1 MILVT
6 GGTGIVGARV
16 LFDLVSSGKKVRAL
30 RRLTSQDDI
39 LNMVFEGQSNLLN
52 QIEWVEGTVTDVYD
66 VMEAMKDVVEVYH
79 CAAKVSFHGDDRDEI
94 MKVNVNG
101 TANMVNIA
109 LEQGVKKFC
118 HVSSIAA
125 LGRVE
130 ENKMMDEN
138 VFWKS
143 SKYNS
148 TYAIS
153 KYNGEREVWR
163 AKEEGLNVVIVSP
176 SIIIG
181 PGNWKT
187 GSSTMFRQ
195 IWNGMKFYSEGV
207 NGFVDVRDVSTCM
220 IGLMEK
226 NIFGERF
233 IVNSENL
240 SYKQI
245 FNMIADSFQKP
256 RPAIKVN
263 GTLSELGW
271 RAEALRSFITR
282 KQPFITKETARNS
295 QLKWFYS
302 NEKIKKALS
311 INFIPVKQS
320 IEDCAKVFSKYYSQ
334 RAIQSA
340 N

>member
-6 GGTGIVGARV
+6 GGTGIVGARA

-39 LNMVFEGQSNLLN
+39 LNMVFEGHGNLLN
-52 QIEWVEGTVTDVYD
+52 EIEWVEGTVTDVYD
-66 VMEAMKDVVEVYH
+66 VMEAMKDVDEVYH
-79 CAAKVSFHGDDRDEI
+79 CAAKVSFYGDDRDEI
-94 MKVNVNG
+94 MKVNVGG
-101 TANMVNIA
+101 TANMVNTA
-109 LEQGVKKFC
+109 LELGVKKFC

-138 VFWKS
+138 VFWKA

-187 GSSTMFRQ
+187 GSSAMFRQ
-195 IWNGMKFYSEGV
+195 IWNGMRFYSDGV
-207 NGFVDVRDVSTCM
+207 NGFIDVRDVSACM
-220 IGLMEK
+220 RGLMEK

-233 IVNSENL
+233 IVSSENL
-240 SYKQI
+240 SYGEI

-256 RPAIKVN
+256 RPTIKVN
-263 GTLSELGW
+263 GMLSELGW
-271 RAEALRSFITR
+271 RAEALRCFITR

-302 NEKIKKALS
+302 NEKIKKTLG
-311 INFIPVKQS
+311 INFIPVADA
-320 IEDCAKVFSKYYSQ
+320 IADCAKIFVKQ
-334 RAIQSA
+334 V